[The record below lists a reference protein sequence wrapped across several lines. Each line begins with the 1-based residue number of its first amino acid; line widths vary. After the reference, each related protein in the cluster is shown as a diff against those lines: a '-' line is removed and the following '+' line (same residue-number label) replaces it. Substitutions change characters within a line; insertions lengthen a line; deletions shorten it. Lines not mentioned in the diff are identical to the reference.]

1 MKKYKYLK
9 AMRVSY
15 DVKQNKPIF
24 ELVEGEGYKE
34 IIFGQDENGNK
45 YEYTIFVEK
54 TGDSK
59 YKWQATEAT
68 TGILVCYGNTCAD
81 CMDTAVKLRDKVHHA
96 FTHAQPM
103 TQAIFEELRKAINYV
118 Q

>member
-34 IIFGQDENGNK
+34 IIFGQDEDGKK

-54 TGDSK
+54 TADNI

-68 TGILVCYGNTCAD
+68 TGLLLCHGKTCTD
-81 CMDTAVKLRDKVHHA
+81 CLDTAVKMRDFIHRA
-96 FTHAQPM
+96 FTHMQPAK
-103 TQAIFEELRKAINYV
+103 QKVVDELRKAINYV

>member
-1 MKKYKYLK
+1 MKKYKYYK
-9 AMRVSY
+9 AMKVSY

-34 IIFGQDENGNK
+34 VIFGQDENGNK

-54 TGDSK
+54 TADSK

-68 TGILVCYGNTCAD
+68 TGMHVCYGSTCTD
-81 CMDTAVKLRDKVHHA
+81 CLDHAVMIRDRIHHA
-96 FTHAQPM
+96 FTQAQP
-103 TQAIFEELRKAINYV
+103 TAQKIIDELRKAINYV

>member
-1 MKKYKYLK
+1 MKKYKYYK
-9 AMRVSY
+9 AMKISY

-34 IIFGQDENGNK
+34 IIFGFDKNGNK

-54 TGDSK
+54 TADSK

-68 TGILVCYGNTCAD
+68 TGMLVCYGSTYTD
-81 CMDTAVKLRDKVHHA
+81 CLDNIALKSDIIHHA
-96 FTHAQPM
+96 FTHMQPAK
-103 TQAIFEELRKAINYV
+103 QKVVDELRKAINYV